1 MARPRCWQRAAFSH
15 QVLGRAL
22 IAHRKFKDALQ
33 ELEQARA
40 LDPSEESTL
49 LALAM
54 LHGLADRRDEQRA
67 MIEQARALEPE
78 SVEAICAA
86 GELEL
91 ERGRVDEA
99 RVLARDALELSPD
112 DREAL
117 VLMGSVLLRE
127 GKVEDAREH
136 AIWALQSNAS
146 DAGALRLL
154 TAIKVRTSFWLGLW
168 FRYNTW
174 LVERGTNGTV
184 AVLVGMYVLYRLS
197 EQLLKDAGHS
207 GMSEL
212 LSLAWLGVCV
222 YTWVGPGMFQR
233 ALDKELATVKL
244 RPDF

>member
-1 MARPRCWQRAAFSH
+1 M
-15 QVLGRAL
+15 LGRAL